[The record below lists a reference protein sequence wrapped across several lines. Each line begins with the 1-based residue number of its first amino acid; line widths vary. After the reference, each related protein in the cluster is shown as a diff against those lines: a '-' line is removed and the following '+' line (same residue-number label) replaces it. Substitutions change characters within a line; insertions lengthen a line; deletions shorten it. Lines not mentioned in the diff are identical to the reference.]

1 MIEAIVEMGSEE
13 APLLLPA
20 PVVEGCPGCAME
32 LQASIH
38 INYCLISINALA
50 LHLAGAMPCT
60 SDVLM
65 SLRGNRIQSSDN
77 AFNSSS
83 GLHCA
88 NSDCCWIVPSS
99 VVRECLHYALV
110 ASAAAACSPA
120 MSVVGDML
128 SACR

>member
-1 MIEAIVEMGSEE
+1 M
-13 APLLLPA
+13 
-20 PVVEGCPGCAME
+20 EGCPGCAME
-32 LQASIH
+32 RRKASSKQIKGW
-38 INYCLISINALA
+38 IPYRELFFIGVTSFACLLSINALA

-65 SLRGNRIQSSDN
+65 SLRGNRVQSSDN

-128 SACR
+128 PACR